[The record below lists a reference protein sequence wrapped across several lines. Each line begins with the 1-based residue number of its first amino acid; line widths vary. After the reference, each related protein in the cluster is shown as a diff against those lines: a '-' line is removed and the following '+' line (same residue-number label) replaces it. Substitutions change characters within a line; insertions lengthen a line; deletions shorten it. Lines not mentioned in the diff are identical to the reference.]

1 MEWLVGDL
9 RLARRWVV
17 SDSSITIPGSS
28 HIENSKVVDVIEQ
41 AWGHYVLSLFKLLLR
56 GSFNDSYT
64 QWVLFST
71 CEMRADKAKKR
82 KSRAWLILFICT
94 TWQRFFHS
102 LVQLVE
108 FFIDLVLFT
117 FWAETVQFHSC
128 LGSELTLDPYSFLVL
143 HRFSRPRVNWTRIH
157 LLGKREWIRLRLR
170 LRIGHRTDE
179 VKYSKT
185 EDSNP
190 RK

>member
-1 MEWLVGDL
+1 
-9 RLARRWVV
+9 
-17 SDSSITIPGSS
+17 
-28 HIENSKVVDVIEQ
+28 VVDVIEQ

-64 QWVLFST
+64 QWALFST
-71 CEMRADKAKKR
+71 CEMKCHSRADKAKKR

-108 FFIDLVLFT
+108 FFLDLVLFT

-128 LGSELTLDPYSFLVL
+128 LGREDRNSHSIPTLS
-143 HRFSRPRVNWTRIH
+143 SW
-157 LLGKREWIRLRLR
+157 G
-170 LRIGHRTDE
+170 
-179 VKYSKT
+179 
-185 EDSNP
+185 
-190 RK
+190 

>member
-64 QWVLFST
+64 QWALFST
-71 CEMRADKAKKR
+71 CEMKCHSRADKAKKR

-128 LGSELTLDPYSFLVL
+128 LGREDRNSHSIPTLSSYFTGF
-143 HRFSRPRVNWTRIH
+143 RGRGWTG
-157 LLGKREWIRLRLR
+157 LAFTCWEKESGSGYDW
-170 LRIGHRTDE
+170 GWG
-179 VKYSKT
+179 
-185 EDSNP
+185 
-190 RK
+190 